1 MTIKAGLAVASSFSG
16 RMSTAAALAIAA
28 IMTSAAAPA
37 TAQSPGLAGSWTGSG
52 TVVFPSGASERAKCR
67 VRYSQT
73 TTTRYKAVGVCAT
86 SSGRVEQ
93 TATLRR
99 VSDTRYIGTF
109 YNSEYGITGSISVVL
124 RGSSQSVSLNG
135 ENGASASLR
144 LSR

>member
-1 MTIKAGLAVASSFSG
+1 
-16 RMSTAAALAIAA
+16 
-28 IMTSAAAPA
+28 MTSAPAPA
-37 TAQSPGLAGSWTGSG
+37 AAQSPGLAGNWTGGG

-73 TTTRYKAVGVCAT
+73 TTTRYRAVGVCAT

-99 VSDTRYIGTF
+99 VSDTRYVGTF
-109 YNSEYGITGSISVVL
+109 YNSEYGVTGSISVTL
-124 RGSSQSVSLNG
+124 RGSSQSVSLSG